1 MTLTTAQAF
10 ESFLATINLTE
21 AQRTEV
27 TAKRIKTAEYLSTA
41 FPSTSTLP
49 LKRVI
54 LIGSADR
61 GTLIRP
67 LDDIDVMAEFINKD
81 RIFETYRYESGD
93 FLQRIR
99 TALQTNTTISKI
111 GARGQAVRLF
121 YTSGAH
127 VDIAPVFSCSTGG
140 FLLPSGDNGWITTD
154 PEKQATWMADRR
166 TALGSN
172 LTPVV
177 KLLKRWNRVHS
188 SRFSSY
194 HLEVMT
200 ASLFTQLGANWRE
213 ALKVFF
219 EHAGNNMDVN
229 DPAGHSGSLS
239 SYLTVDARTLI
250 RSRFAEAKNRAVNA
264 LAYEAAGNHAEAK
277 RLWKIELGGEFPTG

>member
-10 ESFLATINLTE
+10 DNFVGAISLTE
-21 AQRTEV
+21 AQKTEV
-27 TAKRIKTAEYLSTA
+27 SNKRSKTEEYLRVA

-67 LDDIDVMAEFINKD
+67 LDDVDVMAEFTNKD
-81 RIFETYRYESGD
+81 NVFENYRYKSGD

-99 TALQTNTTISKI
+99 TALQANTSISQI

-127 VDIAPVFSCSTGG
+127 VDIAPVFAYNTGG
-140 FLLPSGDNGWITTD
+140 FALPSGDGGWMTTD
-154 PEKQATWMADRR
+154 PEKQATWMAERR
-166 TALGSN
+166 TVVGSD

-177 KLLKRWNRVHS
+177 KLVKRWNSAHS
-188 SRFSSY
+188 SRFGSY

-200 ASLFTQLGANWRE
+200 ASMFSSLGSNWRQ
-213 ALKVFF
+213 AMKVFF
-219 EHAGNNMDVN
+219 EHAPNNIDVS
-229 DPAGHSGSLS
+229 DPAGHSESLS
-239 SYLTVDARTLI
+239 SYLTTDARTRI
-250 RSRFAEAKNRAVNA
+250 KSRLAEAKTRAENA
-264 LAYEAAGNHAEAK
+264 LTYEEAGNHAEAK
-277 RLWKIELGGEFPTG
+277 RLWKIELGDEFPTS